1 MMHWGAGGYGYSFLW
16 LFFWLL
22 IIIGAVLILQR
33 LLEHERAGEDAMEI
47 LKRRYA
53 RGDISREEFEQK
65 KRDLEA
71 SE

>member
-1 MMHWGAGGYGYSFLW
+1 MMHWGAGGYGYGFLW